1 MKKRGYGLAVSI
13 VVALFATAVLGAPAA
28 SGKAKVIKTLGAA
41 DGTKDGPSV
50 IAINRK
56 TNTVYVSDVGGG
68 DGPCFNPDVVSVING
83 KTDKIVANITVDD
96 HPFGLA
102 VDEKRNL
109 VYVATV
115 GGKPLKSFSPLLGG
129 GGTITVLDGKTNTV
143 RESDEIDIPAPPGAA
158 LPNTPPAEC
167 AQPPVAQAP
176 NSTHETENGLPAYL
190 TFDPETGYL
199 WVANT
204 AEVPTSDAAEA
215 CCTVPGK
222 LSVYDTKK
230 KRWLKGGADG
240 IPAGITPIH
249 PDIDPRLNRAYV
261 TSLDSGL
268 VTVVN
273 SHTLKTVKRIQV
285 MPEAYGAS
293 IDPRRHRYYIGHLDR
308 RAIFGDD
315 PLKPFN
321 TVLEVLDTRT
331 NKLLRPVYAGGFT
344 RNQAVD
350 PTTGRVYVNN
360 LATGTMTILGPDLKV
375 RQTVRVGLGPR
386 GIAFNPDTRKL
397 YVGNSAV
404 SQGEVSGG
412 PGLDALPDT
421 ISVIRDP
428 VKRRKASKRA
438 CLGC

>member
-1 MKKRGYGLAVSI
+1 MVKPRRLAVPI

-28 SGKAKVIKTLGAA
+28 SGKAKVIKTLGPT
-41 DGTKDGPSV
+41 DGTKDSPSV

-56 TNTVYVSDVGGG
+56 TNTVYAANVGGESG
-68 DGPCFNPDVVSVING
+68 GEPGTGAAPDMVTVIDG
-83 KTDKIVANITVDD
+83 KTDRIVTNVTVDD

-102 VDEKRNL
+102 VDEKANL
-109 VYVATV
+109 VYVANV
-115 GGKPLKSFSPLLGG
+115 GGKLPTSFSPLTGG
-129 GGTITVLDGKTNTV
+129 GGTIMVLDGKTNTV
-143 RESDEIDIPAPPGAA
+143 REEFDIPPPPGAH
-158 LPNTPPAEC
+158 LPDT
-167 AQPPVAQAP
+167 
-176 NSTHETENGLPAYL
+176 TGLTETGLPAYL
-190 TFDPETGYL
+190 AFDAETGYL
-199 WVANT
+199 WVAN
-204 AEVPTSDAAEA
+204 AGEVGGEV
-215 CCTVPGK
+215 CCSVPGR
-222 LSVYDTKK
+222 LSVYDPKT

-249 PDIDPRLNRAYV
+249 PDIDPKLNRVYV
-261 TSLDSGL
+261 TAFDSGR

-273 SHTLKTVKRIQV
+273 SHTLKTVKRIRV
-285 MPEAYGAS
+285 MPESYGAS
-293 IDPRRHRYYIGHLDR
+293 IDTRRHRYYIGHADS
-308 RAIFGDD
+308 RAAPETE

-360 LATGTMTILGPDLKV
+360 LATATMTILGPDLKV
-375 RQTVRVGLGPR
+375 RQTVRVGVGPR

-397 YVGNSAV
+397 YVGNSSASKGV
-404 SQGEVSGG
+404 IIGG

-428 VKRRKASKRA
+428 VKRRKTPKRA
-438 CLGC
+438 CFGC